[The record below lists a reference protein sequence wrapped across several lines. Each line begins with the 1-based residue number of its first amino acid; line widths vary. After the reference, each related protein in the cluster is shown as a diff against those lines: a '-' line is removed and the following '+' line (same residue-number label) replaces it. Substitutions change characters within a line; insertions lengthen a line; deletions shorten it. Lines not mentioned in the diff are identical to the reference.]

1 MDKLIS
7 KPQVIEDELHIPS
20 QYLFLY
26 VLIEKEKNSLDI
38 NNLMPHS
45 QN

>member
-7 KPQVIEDELHIPS
+7 KPQVIEDELLIPS

-26 VLIEKEKNSLDI
+26 VLIEMEKNSLDI